1 MSKRAKLLT
10 TMCSLVVA
18 LCAFAFGVFAATKIT
33 YDMANSVTYHIK
45 DALVKVTRTVEYLTP
60 TELNIPST
68 KTTVVSD
75 TTGKTWTNASTMTF
89 QTYDE
94 NTGVWKD
101 PQVSGDITYTN
112 NTIADKIN
120 ANFNNGYVYK
130 VTVKISSIAST
141 GVKVTYTIPET
152 TRNNAYITAGDCTL
166 TSGQTVTT
174 ERYLTYYMGI
184 LDLTTSIGTDI
195 AFETISLSIE
205 NADIQQEGYTITFDS
220 NGNTLLKHQDGPE
233 TIYQNGATSFSITTT
248 ELTEFPVA
256 YSEYHAEYTENIA
269 DITRNYVWF
278 FDKAY
283 TQKVVLPY
291 TPTSNVTLY
300 GRPEYNIMSYDIA
313 SLPTSLSISV
323 NGMEILKIKDK
334 QFFDDIFEVDENGHY
349 WANANGVGGTPFSEG
364 NYSGTFYNQN
374 IDTFEFTPYSYSLV
388 CFSYNFSYAGMDYN
402 YMGVNCELSDIYGTG
417 MLTMIFRDS
426 SNIKFMFLEDVD
438 MRLELVTENG
448 ETISC
453 NYEWIVLD

>member
-45 DALVKVTRTVEYLTP
+45 DALVKVIRTVEYLTP

-68 KTTVVSD
+68 KATVVSD
-75 TTGKTWTNASTMTF
+75 TTGKTWTNASTISF

-233 TIYQNGATSFSITTT
+233 TIYNEGDTKFNITTT

-256 YSEYHAEYTENIA
+256 YSEYYGGTAGYRSFA
-269 DITRNYVWF
+269 WF
-278 FDKAY
+278 FDKEY

-291 TPTSNVTLY
+291 TPTSNITLY

-313 SLPTSLSISV
+313 SLPTSLSIAV
-323 NGMEILKIKDK
+323 DGMEILKIKDK
-334 QFFDDIFEVDENGHY
+334 QFFDDIFEYDDEYGYIANSNGK
-349 WANANGVGGTPFSEG
+349 NGIPITVGTQ
-364 NYSGTFYNQN
+364 GTFYNQN
-374 IDTFEFTPYSYSLV
+374 TDTFEFTEYCYNFACQANWFGFDNLILNCDESYLNNEDYSLGSSPNCIV
-388 CFSYNFSYAGMDYN
+388 ATIDRDDNYFKIYIYERMNVVINFTTNDGQTLA
-402 YMGVNCELSDIYGTG
+402 
-417 MLTMIFRDS
+417 
-426 SNIKFMFLEDVD
+426 
-438 MRLELVTENG
+438 
-448 ETISC
+448 
-453 NYEWIVLD
+453 YEQDWVGLD